1 MRKLLLTV
9 LALVMLSSS
18 CLAANWEWINSDA
31 NLGAFYD
38 TDSIRFDM
46 SQKQKI
52 INRDKFVVWVKFV
65 YDESY
70 ARKRGLP
77 KGTKYSI
84 SKIWFDVTQNRFCEE
99 QLLFYDA
106 DNINIAT
113 DKGTWDNIVPGTA
126 GEGIL
131 KRVHKYVRAHTE
143 EIEQRTRGAH

>member
-1 MRKLLLTV
+1 
-9 LALVMLSSS
+9 
-18 CLAANWEWINSDA
+18 
-31 NLGAFYD
+31 
-38 TDSIRFDM
+38 M

-113 DKGTWDNIVPGTA
+113 DKGTWDNIVPGSA

-131 KRVHKYVRAHTE
+131 KRVHKYVRTHTE
-143 EIEQRTRGAH
+143 EIEQRTRCTH